1 MPMKLSLLAV
11 GAVSVLM
18 TFSLSTQAQSQGQE
32 GKIKDKVYNISSQDA
47 EMEEAIG
54 KARATLDDFLKIHA
68 KPPAGADGFKI
79 KVKFS
84 GGGNDEHIW
93 VTPFQ
98 VTSKGFTGTL
108 AGQPRYVTHLE
119 NGQSVQFTR
128 ADVSDWGYVQGGK
141 QKGSYTVCV
150 MFKHMPAADAQR
162 YRRDYGF
169 EC

>member
-1 MPMKLSLLAV
+1 MKLSLLAV
-11 GAVSVLM
+11 SAVSVLM
-18 TFSLSTQAQSQGQE
+18 SFSLPTQAQSQGQG

-54 KARATLDDFLKIHA
+54 KARATLDDFLKLQA
-68 KPPAGADGFKI
+68 QPPKGADGFKI

-93 VTPFQ
+93 VAPFQ

-119 NGQSVQFTR
+119 NGQNVQFTR
-128 ADVSDWGYVQGGK
+128 ADVSDWGYVQDGK

>member
-1 MPMKLSLLAV
+1 MKLSLLAV

-18 TFSLSTQAQSQGQE
+18 TFSLSTQAQSQGQG

-54 KARATLDDFLKIHA
+54 KARAKLDDFLKIHA

-119 NGQSVQFTR
+119 NGQNVQFTR
-128 ADVSDWGYVQGGK
+128 ADVSDWGYEQGGK

>member
-1 MPMKLSLLAV
+1 MKLSLLAV

-18 TFSLSTQAQSQGQE
+18 TFSLSTQAQSQGQG
-32 GKIKDKVYNISSQDA
+32 GKIKDKVYNIASQDA

-128 ADVSDWGYVQGGK
+128 ADVSDWGYVQDGK

>member
-1 MPMKLSLLAV
+1 MKLSLMAV

-18 TFSLSTQAQSQGQE
+18 TFSLPTQAQSQGQG

-54 KARATLDDFLKIHA
+54 KARAMLDDFLKIHA

-128 ADVSDWGYVQGGK
+128 ADVSDWGYEQGGK

>member
-1 MPMKLSLLAV
+1 M
-11 GAVSVLM
+11 
-18 TFSLSTQAQSQGQE
+18 
-32 GKIKDKVYNISSQDA
+32 
-47 EMEEAIG
+47 
-54 KARATLDDFLKIHA
+54 
-68 KPPAGADGFKI
+68 

-128 ADVSDWGYVQGGK
+128 ADVSDWGYVQDGK

>member
-1 MPMKLSLLAV
+1 MKLSLLAV

-18 TFSLSTQAQSQGQE
+18 TFSLSTQAQSQGQG

-119 NGQSVQFTR
+119 NGQNVQFTR
-128 ADVSDWGYVQGGK
+128 ADVSDWGYEQGGK

>member
-1 MPMKLSLLAV
+1 
-11 GAVSVLM
+11 
-18 TFSLSTQAQSQGQE
+18 
-32 GKIKDKVYNISSQDA
+32 
-47 EMEEAIG
+47 MEEAIG
-54 KARATLDDFLKIHA
+54 KARATLDDFLKLQA
-68 KPPAGADGFKI
+68 QPPKGADGFKI

-128 ADVSDWGYVQGGK
+128 ADVSDWGYVQDGK
-141 QKGSYTVCV
+141 QKGCYTVCV